1 MKISRNQPLIKQL
14 RPLDN
19 TPSAHHLLST
29 KGTILWVNAAE
40 AALLG
45 YGKKEMVKRSFLDF
59 IVPEQR
65 ADAWQRFKQKLAGVK
80 VESRIDRTYVR
91 EDGCKIF
98 VLSQDRIMTSPAGRK
113 HVLTALTDIT
123 RIKQL
128 QEEIG
133 KLLRERQVQHLTANF
148 SDANISNYT
157 AALLLI
163 SQVKKTLDKDG
174 YTNPLV
180 RQQLGMIN
188 AFCREGVEQNR
199 GIPGALRQITPA
211 PAFAAISLA
220 DNVHNAVDNI
230 KKEHG
235 FREMTLKFTPAEG
248 VVLGD
253 AQLLRVAVGIL
264 LLNARDAIAVPEKGR
279 IVLTLEPVTLSGS
292 VPAVER
298 REIGEGKYLRLTVS
312 DNGCGIS
319 SEAQQTIFEP
329 YISSKSPAENHGLG
343 LTRLLEIIDLH
354 RGGVT
359 LESAVGVGTVVKLFI
374 PALV

>member
-1 MKISRNQPLIKQL
+1 M
-14 RPLDN
+14 
-19 TPSAHHLLST
+19 
-29 KGTILWVNAAE
+29 
-40 AALLG
+40 
-45 YGKKEMVKRSFLDF
+45 
-59 IVPEQR
+59 
-65 ADAWQRFKQKLAGVK
+65 
-80 VESRIDRTYVR
+80 ID
-91 EDGCKIF
+91 
-98 VLSQDRIMTSPAGRK
+98 
-113 HVLTALTDIT
+113 
-123 RIKQL
+123 
-128 QEEIG
+128 
-133 KLLRERQVQHLTANF
+133 
-148 SDANISNYT
+148 
-157 AALLLI
+157 
-163 SQVKKTLDKDG
+163 
-174 YTNPLV
+174 
-180 RQQLGMIN
+180 

-220 DNVHNAVDNI
+220 DNVQNAVDNI

-248 VVLGD
+248 LVLGD